1 MKTSEPMSPRRRLRP
16 SLELIISPRRLRTS
30 MQGMGMMQIQSL
42 TLSNQHDQFDN
53 MRWTPA
59 HEVTLITNPSVDHT
73 MLRNISCRDC

>member
-1 MKTSEPMSPRRRLRP
+1 
-16 SLELIISPRRLRTS
+16 

-59 HEVTLITNPSVDHT
+59 HEVTAHHEPHH
-73 MLRNISCRDC
+73 R